1 MRSLESTLSII
12 RLQPV
17 WRLCANG
24 HHVASI
30 FHLVCVLVSIKHHQ
44 DMAQDII
51 NSIWGKKKCPWLYF
65 ITKLFLF
72 CRVWLFSFASAFSH
86 FSDYFLFGNQGNSK
100 ILKLFYQQDVW
111 QIGRGKCP
119 SLEIPHK
126 ILLSFTSTL
135 YFSGHCTLI
144 SQKVIGWPKLKKDLW
159 KWH

>member
-1 MRSLESTLSII
+1 M
-12 RLQPV
+12 
-17 WRLCANG
+17 
-24 HHVASI
+24 
-30 FHLVCVLVSIKHHQ
+30 
-44 DMAQDII
+44 
-51 NSIWGKKKCPWLYF
+51 
-65 ITKLFLF
+65 TKLLLF
-72 CRVWLFSFASAFSH
+72 CPMYLFSFASAFSH

-144 SQKVIGWPKLKKDLW
+144 SQKVIGWPKLKKRFVKMTLTTLYKILCNIYVADTF
-159 KWH
+159 